1 MKDRIL
7 QSSARIASVV
17 LLVLCLFAFAG
28 CPENT
33 TVPEDE
39 AWSQIYAAIDYK
51 YKECGNQ
58 PNYIL
63 IVPHEPSQYGVEL
76 CSLSILRQECPFND
90 YPLFCVEMYEID
102 LPGIGP

>member
-1 MKDRIL
+1 MKKRLGIL
-7 QSSARIASVV
+7 IALASVF
-17 LLVLCLFAFAG
+17 LAG

-51 YKECGNQ
+51 YRECGNQ

-63 IVPHEPSQYGVEL
+63 IVPREPSQYGVEL
-76 CSLSILRQECPFND
+76 CALTILRQECPFND
-90 YPLFCVEMYEID
+90 YPIFCVEMYDID

>member
-1 MKDRIL
+1 MKR
-7 QSSARIASVV
+7 VWT
-17 LLVLCLFAFAG
+17 LLALACITFVAA

-33 TVPEDE
+33 TVPENE

-51 YKECGNQ
+51 ARECGNQ

-63 IVPHEPSQYGVEL
+63 IVPREPSQYGVEL
-76 CSLSILRQECPFND
+76 CSLTILRQECPFND
-90 YPLFCVEMYEID
+90 YPIFCVEMYEID